1 MRDAGVAGKAVVLP
15 LRTAA
20 RAAAGVP
27 AAGAADRHGA
37 TDRHGAVPRA
47 GRLVAAVR
55 RAWVAWCRWQR
66 ARDDARALCAL
77 DDRTLRDLGLGRDE
91 IGAISRG
98 RGAPPRDQSSWIT

>member
-27 AAGAADRHGA
+27 AAGAGDRHGA
-37 TDRHGAVPRA
+37 APRA
-47 GRLVAAVR
+47 GRIVAAVR
-55 RAWVAWCRWQR
+55 RAWDAWCRWQR

-98 RGAPPRDQSSWIT
+98 RGTPPRDQSSWIT

>member
-27 AAGAADRHGA
+27 AAGAAG
-37 TDRHGAVPRA
+37 RHGAVPRA

-55 RAWVAWCRWQR
+55 RAWVAWCRWQQ